1 MDAISSKV
9 NGNITLYA
17 KWIPA
22 GTISVNEDMYLTFDA
37 NVNGTFTIVG
47 DKKYNAVSVLYKVV
61 NTESE
66 AKELAENKA
75 EVGFVSW
82 GMEATDIGWSYT
94 RNLKGDEGKYIV
106 FYFIRYDENGGYKS
120 EYGYG
125 KIQQMEADGQQ
136 RH

>member
-1 MDAISSKV
+1 
-9 NGNITLYA
+9 
-17 KWIPA
+17 
-22 GTISVNEDMYLTFDA
+22 MYLTFDA
-37 NVNGTFTIVG
+37 NVNGTFTVVG

-82 GMEATDIGWSYT
+82 GMEATDIGWSHT

-106 FYFIRYDENGGYKS
+106 FYFNKIR
-120 EYGYG
+120 
-125 KIQQMEADGQQ
+125 
-136 RH
+136 